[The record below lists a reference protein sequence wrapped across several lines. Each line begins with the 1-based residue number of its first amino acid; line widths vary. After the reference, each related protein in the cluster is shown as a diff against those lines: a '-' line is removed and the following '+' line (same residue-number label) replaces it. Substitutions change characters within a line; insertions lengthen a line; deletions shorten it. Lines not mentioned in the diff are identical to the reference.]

1 MINEDVMKMLTEIK
15 RLTNEDYD
23 SFMKAFIIYET
34 NASETNSNVHSCADA
49 AFCRYLVDNVN
60 FLSDEI
66 LEVMNWGQE

>member
-1 MINEDVMKMLTEIK
+1 MINENVTKMLTEIK

-34 NASETNSNVHSCADA
+34 NANETNSNVHAYTDA

-66 LEVMNWGQE
+66 LEVMN